1 MTYWQPKVL
10 IKLLYS
16 RPLGF
21 SCSPNSICI
30 IITPSKH
37 VTGNVKVFCRVRPLF
52 EEEGPDIVEFP
63 DDNTLR
69 INTEDESLS
78 NPKKDFEFDRV
89 YGPHVG
95 QGGILFT
102 SLASAVW
109 MNCTNLWASFMQ
121 PISLLIFSPL
131 FSQHLMDLMFLYF
144 RMGRPHQERHIL
156 WYGFSISSPSC
167 STLHTILIHYC

>member
-1 MTYWQPKVL
+1 M
-10 IKLLYS
+10 
-16 RPLGF
+16 
-21 SCSPNSICI
+21 
-30 IITPSKH
+30 
-37 VTGNVKVFCRVRPLF
+37 FCRVRPLF

-102 SLASAVW
+102 SLASAV
-109 MNCTNLWASFMQ
+109 
-121 PISLLIFSPL
+121 
-131 FSQHLMDLMFLYF
+131 
-144 RMGRPHQERHIL
+144 
-156 WYGFSISSPSC
+156 
-167 STLHTILIHYC
+167 